1 MVTPGASTPCWVG
14 SISGEA
20 AAAALWVGCG
30 AKLKAGAVAW
40 PAAPPKREG
49 VPPGAVPAAPNSD
62 KPPLGAGAENLQGGG
77 GDSGAGSVED
87 AAALHQTMPRA
98 QNSWIIGSRSG
109 RRGTHPNPVAAAVA
123 GAWAPNPEKA
133 VGAAGS
139 ESGNTRVIRGSDSSG
154 AHEVSLICCK

>member
-77 GDSGAGSVED
+77 GGIQGLAVLRTQRRFTKPCHVPRTAGS
-87 AAALHQTMPRA
+87 
-98 QNSWIIGSRSG
+98 
-109 RRGTHPNPVAAAVA
+109 
-123 GAWAPNPEKA
+123 
-133 VGAAGS
+133 
-139 ESGNTRVIRGSDSSG
+139 
-154 AHEVSLICCK
+154 